1 MFVKFLKNN
10 IYSYLLK
17 NKKYGLLISH
27 GCIMGMLS
35 FCIYTIF
42 KDQEIIHSIVSGT
55 STLSFYYYFFV
66 RTDKKL
72 LLPVSMYEIKNEIR
86 KIKNEDKKEIFKK
99 CLAQKINEGYLTQY
113 DFIMIKEMIY
123 SEDDEFENNKYF
135 WLDKYNNKYK
145 NEKMIKVKKSLDLLE
160 DISVKEKVK
169 I

>member
-42 KDQEIIHSIVSGT
+42 KDQGVIYSIVSGT
-55 STLSFYYYFFV
+55 SMLSFYYYFLV

-72 LLPVSMYEIKNEIR
+72 LLPVSMYEIKNEIG
-86 KIKNEDKKEIFKK
+86 KIKNEDKKEILKK
-99 CLAQKINEGYLTQY
+99 YLAQKINEGYLTQY
-113 DFIMIKEMIY
+113 DFIMIKEMIN
-123 SEDDEFENNKYF
+123 SEEKEIEKNKYY
-135 WLDKYNNKYK
+135 WLKKYNDEKS
-145 NEKMIKVKKSLDLLE
+145 NEKIIKIKESLDLLE
-160 DISVKEKVK
+160 DISITEE
-169 I
+169 IRI